1 MLKMDL
7 FNTRLS
13 VRKSCYFL
21 GMKESNYFCDFKHC
35 VIDNCDNDCRYY
47 NLIYA
52 SPAFL
57 NKRDQLFRNAMDIK
71 PIDGFDDL
79 VCHATALYFV
89 NRDIRGNE
97 ELITPEEMAHD
108 LKLFYNNK
116 VPNLRL
122 ISCNAGVFDNGL
134 AQQMAN
140 LLHVKILA
148 AKGIVATMPENKMW
162 VLDPET
168 FNKLNE
174 KEAWKLF
181 IPKEG

>member
-57 NKRDQLFRNAMDIK
+57 NKRD
-71 PIDGFDDL
+71 
-79 VCHATALYFV
+79 
-89 NRDIRGNE
+89 
-97 ELITPEEMAHD
+97 
-108 LKLFYNNK
+108 
-116 VPNLRL
+116 
-122 ISCNAGVFDNGL
+122 
-134 AQQMAN
+134 
-140 LLHVKILA
+140 
-148 AKGIVATMPENKMW
+148 
-162 VLDPET
+162 
-168 FNKLNE
+168 
-174 KEAWKLF
+174 
-181 IPKEG
+181 